1 MQVAESRE
9 NKMGTMPIGKLLF
22 TMAIPMIISMLVQA
36 LYNIVDSAFV
46 AQISE
51 NALSAVSLAYPMQNF
66 MIATATGTGV
76 GVNALLSRSLGAKK
90 FEKAN
95 KTANISIFLAF
106 VNWLFFVILGIL
118 SIDAFLSSQTDVAEI
133 IDYGHIYL
141 QICMIGSGG
150 IFMQVAMERLLQGT
164 GRTIY
169 AMISQATGA
178 IINIVLDPI
187 LIFGLFGMPAMG
199 VAGAAYATII
209 GQICGA
215 CFAVYLNIRKNKDIQ
230 LNLRNIL
237 PTADILRT
245 IYRVAVP
252 SILMISVGS
261 VMMFFMNG
269 ILNSFTSTA
278 IAVFGGYFKIQSF
291 IFMPV
296 FGLNNAMVP
305 IIAYNY
311 GARNKDRI
319 MQVSKLSILVATV
332 IMFLGLA
339 AFQLIPHL
347 LLGLFNASE
356 HMLDIGVPAFRTI
369 SISFIFAGFCVVSG
383 AIFQALGNGLYSLIT
398 SVARQ
403 LVVLLP
409 VAYLLSLSGD
419 LHLVWLSFPI
429 AEIAS
434 VACCIYFL
442 KSIYKKLDF

>member
-1 MQVAESRE
+1 MQATNTRE

-46 AQISE
+46 ARISE

-76 GVNALLSRSLGAKK
+76 GVNALLSKSLGAKK
-90 FEKAN
+90 FELAN
-95 KTANISIFLAF
+95 KTANISIFLAIA
-106 VNWLFFVILGIL
+106 NWLFFVLLGVT
-118 SIDAFLSSQTDVAEI
+118 SINAFLSSQTDVLEI
-133 IDYGHIYL
+133 IDFGNTYL
-141 QICMIGSGG
+141 FICMMGSGG

-164 GRTIY
+164 GRTVY
-169 AMISQATGA
+169 AMISQGIGA

-187 LIFGLFGMPAMG
+187 LIFGLFGMPALG

-215 CFAVYLNIRKNKDIQ
+215 CLALYFNAKKNTDIELNP
-230 LNLRNIL
+230 RNML
-237 PTADILRT
+237 PTADILKT
-245 IYRVAVP
+245 IYRVAIP

-261 VMMFFMNG
+261 IMMFFMNG
-269 ILNSFTSTA
+269 ILNSFTPTA

-305 IIAYNY
+305 IIAFNY
-311 GARNKDRI
+311 GARNKARI
-319 MQVSKLSILVATV
+319 VQVSKLSILVAMG
-332 IMFLGLA
+332 IMLLGFA

-347 LLGLFNASE
+347 LLAMFNASE
-356 HMLDIGVPAFRTI
+356 NMLAIGVPAFKTI
-369 SISFIFAGFCVVSG
+369 SFSFLAAGFCVVAS
-383 AIFQALGNGLYSLIT
+383 AIFQAMGNGLYSLIT
-398 SVARQ
+398 SVTRQ

-409 VAYLLSLSGD
+409 VAYILSLSGN
-419 LHLVWLSFPI
+419 LQLVWLSFPI
-429 AEIAS
+429 AEVAS
-434 VACCIYFL
+434 VAACVFFL
-442 KSIYKKLDF
+442 KKIYKKLDF